1 MTEKE
6 IVDEH
11 DYGRNMKAVIVR
23 DFFPD
28 LKTGPDDETINR
40 YNLTTYCQTFIGDQD
55 YEFVSSVDKDRLLLR
70 SSAPN
75 PKINEEMVKQQ
86 YRPWTDEKYNALFYE
101 PKEFDGGK
109 SKALKYDKK
118 RCPKINYDQTRFHD
132 KFGNTTIAD
141 FPRYHPFTTESST
154 TESESEFEGRS
165 VYRQQLLED
174 PKHIRKDRLEKVRRR
189 NELSS
194 KGKTLLKSLPS
205 VD

>member
-174 PKHIRKDRLEKVRRR
+174 PKQIRKDRLDKVRRR